1 MPVQAV
7 LDRNDMEQTIG
18 VVQTDLAHL
27 VHRGMAGDQEA
38 LPAIRELLD
47 QAPELWTQART
58 LSTQVEH
65 AWLQTLTGE
74 DLVTREIL
82 TRQVD
87 LLKAALAGPDV
98 SPLEQLL
105 IDRICACFLAL
116 QHAELRTASRLQHGR
131 TPSNA
136 EEKRLD
142 SLQKRFLGAVK
153 SLAQIRR
160 LMTPTLQL
168 NVAQQQINLASPV
181 ADLRLDN
188 ASKRPAE
195 DARIPTHAP
204 R

>member
-1 MPVQAV
+1 MMAVQAAQC
-7 LDRNDMEQTIG
+7 RNDMKQAVD
-18 VVQTDLAHL
+18 VVHEDITCL
-27 VHRGMAGDQEA
+27 VQRGMAGDQEV

-82 TRQVD
+82 IRQVAR
-87 LLKAALAGPDV
+87 LKAALAGPDV
-98 SPLEQLL
+98 SPLERLL

-131 TPSNA
+131 TPSST

-153 SLAQIRR
+153 SLAQIRK

-168 NVAQQQINLASPV
+168 NVAQQQINLA
-181 ADLRLDN
+181 
-188 ASKRPAE
+188 
-195 DARIPTHAP
+195 
-204 R
+204 